1 MANNRRKDI
10 LKSAQEVFSKKGL
23 EDSSISEIA
32 KKAGVVDSIIYHYF
46 KNKEDLL
53 FHSLADKM
61 QDVSKE
67 LHLHLEGIMDP
78 ASKLGKMIWFHLYIN
93 DLSPDDTRL
102 LKDLLFECRSNQNF
116 YDHTGYRALKDY
128 TRIMT
133 QILRQGVDLKIF
145 RPDVDYNLV
154 TNVIFGLLDEESLNR
169 FASREITTT
178 LPDFNKIMHL
188 VFAMISEEEGG
199 NDEQSEEE
207 DKEIRILR
215 AAEHVFSAKGYNAAT
230 MAQIAQAA
238 GVAEGTIYTY
248 FENKS
253 DVLFSIP
260 KKRFRWLKDSISETF
275 EIRHPIRKLR
285 RFIRLL
291 FTTFMW
297 DRNFLKVFLL
307 NIKLNKKFYVSAA
320 YRDYLDYVSQLETIL
335 MEGQEQGIFNK
346 DVDQRIFRNLF
357 LGAFTHLATR
367 WIILEK
373 AVPIDVMRVIEDVV
387 QLICMAIVE
396 DKSYLVSKWSRE
408 KSLSIGIV

>member
-1 MANNRRKDI
+1 M
-10 LKSAQEVFSKKGL
+10 
-23 EDSSISEIA
+23 
-32 KKAGVVDSIIYHYF
+32 VDSIIYHYF

-53 FHSLADKM
+53 FHALAAKM
-61 QDVSKE
+61 RDVSKE
-67 LHLHLEGIMDP
+67 LSLHLEGIMDP

-93 DLSPDDTRL
+93 DLSPEDTRL

-116 YDHTGYRALKDY
+116 YSHTGYRALKDY

-133 QILRQGVDLKIF
+133 QILRQGVELKIF
-145 RPDVDYNLV
+145 RDDIDCPLV

-169 FASREITTT
+169 FASEEITTT
-178 LPDFNKIMHL
+178 LPDFNKIMQL
-188 VFAMISEEEGG
+188 VFAMISREEGFVEAQL
-199 NDEQSEEE
+199 DEE
-207 DKEIRILR
+207 DKKIRILR
-215 AAEHVFSAKGYNAAT
+215 AAEHVFSVKGYNAAT
-230 MAQIAQAA
+230 MAEIAQTA

-260 KKRFRWLKDSISETF
+260 KKRFRWLRESISETF

-285 RFIRLL
+285 RFVRLL

-297 DRNFLKVFLL
+297 DRDFLKVFLL
-307 NIKLNKKFYVSAA
+307 DIKLNKKFYVSDA

-335 MEGQEQGIFNK
+335 KEGQDQGIFNK

-373 AVPIDVMRVIEDVV
+373 AVPLDVMRVIEDVV
-387 QLICMAIVE
+387 QLICLAVVE
-396 DKSYLVSKWSRE
+396 DKSYLVSNWSRE
-408 KSLSIGIV
+408 KSLSIGVL